1 LSCSV
6 CACVRVERHISQL
19 SPFLFFCNVIRIRVL
34 LPRLLFL
41 LCRCGTVQRFFLH
54 LPRVIENPVK
64 VITSDGCVG
73 AAADVV
79 YKVWLAAGLY
89 IFPALCL
96 RRLPLY
102 PSAVTCYGVCILR
115 MLGHTE
121 NILAVSHIGYLS
133 LASPKMSSHPNPLFP
148 AFYSVL

>member
-1 LSCSV
+1 VGLY
-6 CACVRVERHISQL
+6 
-19 SPFLFFCNVIRIRVL
+19 NV
-34 LPRLLFL
+34 
-41 LCRCGTVQRFFLH
+41 FFLH

-115 MLGHTE
+115 MLGHRE

-148 AFYSVL
+148 AFYSVLLNVLPTCITTSTTKFLSSQSFFGLFSV

>member
-1 LSCSV
+1 M
-6 CACVRVERHISQL
+6 RVERHISQL
-19 SPFLFFCNVIRIRVL
+19 SPFLFCNVIRIRVL

-41 LCRCGTVQRFFLH
+41 LCRCRTVQRFFLH

-73 AAADVV
+73 AAAAAADVVV

-102 PSAVTCYGVCILR
+102 PSATCYGVCILR
-115 MLGHTE
+115 KMLGHTE

-133 LASPKMSSHPNPLFP
+133 RASPKMSSHPNPLFFP
-148 AFYSVL
+148 HFIPSF